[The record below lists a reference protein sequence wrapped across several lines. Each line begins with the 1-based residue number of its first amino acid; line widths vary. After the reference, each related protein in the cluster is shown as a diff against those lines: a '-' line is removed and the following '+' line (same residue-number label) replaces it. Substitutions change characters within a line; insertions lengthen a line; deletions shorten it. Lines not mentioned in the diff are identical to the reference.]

1 MSCGWSLPVADFAF
15 GRTLKK
21 LSSMFGDAQSVARK
35 SVGVFMRTIGRL
47 EGFTQFASTPLGLG
61 LLVAGLGLVMW
72 TALSVFGGLA
82 SDESAFRLREAW
94 DTAAYFYFGIPAMA
108 LAVGVAAFMRP
119 EQAWRWPL
127 WLVAGH
133 QTGVLLVGL
142 GMQSGLSLIL
152 LTLILAVLLTA
163 FFFVPAL
170 IGAMAARWLAEQAY

>member
-1 MSCGWSLPVADFAF
+1 MRTVSSVDGFLRTATTPV
-15 GRTLKK
+15 GL
-21 LSSMFGDAQSVARK
+21 
-35 SVGVFMRTIGRL
+35 GVFVATL
-47 EGFTQFASTPLGLG
+47 GF
-61 LLVAGLGLVMW
+61 VMW
-72 TALSVFGGLA
+72 TALSIIGGLA

-94 DTAAYFYFGIPAMA
+94 DTAAYFYVGIPAMA
-108 LAVGVAAFMRP
+108 LAVGIAAFMRP

-170 IGAMAARWLAEQAY
+170 IGATAARWLAEQAYLRH

>member
-1 MSCGWSLPVADFAF
+1 MQTISRLDGFA
-15 GRTLKK
+15 R
-21 LSSMFGDAQSVARK
+21 
-35 SVGVFMRTIGRL
+35 
-47 EGFTQFASTPLGLG
+47 FASTPLRLG
-61 LLVAGLGLVMW
+61 ILVAGLGLVMW

-94 DTAAYFYFGIPAMA
+94 DTAAYFYVGIPVMA
-108 LAVGVAAFMRP
+108 LAVGVAAFLQPTR
-119 EQAWRWPL
+119 AWGWPL

-170 IGAMAARWLAEQAY
+170 IGATAARWLAEQAH

>member
-1 MSCGWSLPVADFAF
+1 MSPVGLAVFAA
-15 GRTLKK
+15 TL
-21 LSSMFGDAQSVARK
+21 
-35 SVGVFMRTIGRL
+35 
-47 EGFTQFASTPLGLG
+47 GF
-61 LLVAGLGLVMW
+61 VMW
-72 TALSVFGGLA
+72 TALSIIGGLV
-82 SDESAFRLREAW
+82 SDEPEFRLREAW
-94 DTAAYFYFGIPAMA
+94 DTSAYFYVGIPIMA
-108 LAVGVAAFMRP
+108 LGVGIAAFVSP
-119 EQAWRWPL
+119 KLAWRWPL

>member
-1 MSCGWSLPVADFAF
+1 MLNRRASGLGA
-15 GRTLKK
+15 
-21 LSSMFGDAQSVARK
+21 
-35 SVGVFMRTIGRL
+35 FMRTVNSVD
-47 EGFTQFASTPLGLG
+47 GFLRAATTPLGLG
-61 LLVAGLGLVMW
+61 VFVATLGFAMW
-72 TALSVFGGLA
+72 TALSIIGGLV

-94 DTAAYFYFGIPAMA
+94 DTAAYFYIGIPVMA
-108 LAVGVAAFMRP
+108 LAIGIAAFIRP
-119 EQAWRWPL
+119 ERAWRWPL

-133 QTGVLLVGL
+133 QTGVLLIGL

>member
-1 MSCGWSLPVADFAF
+1 MRTVSSVDRLLRSALTPV
-15 GRTLKK
+15 GL
-21 LSSMFGDAQSVARK
+21 
-35 SVGVFMRTIGRL
+35 GVFVATL
-47 EGFTQFASTPLGLG
+47 GFVT
-61 LLVAGLGLVMW
+61 W
-72 TALSVFGGLA
+72 TALSIIGGLV

-94 DTAAYFYFGIPAMA
+94 DTAAYFYVGIPLMA
-108 LAVGVAAFMRP
+108 LAVGLAAFARP
-119 EQAWRWPL
+119 QRAWRWPL

-133 QTGVLLVGL
+133 QIGVLLVGL

>member
-1 MSCGWSLPVADFAF
+1 MQTISRLDGFARF
-15 GRTLKK
+15 G
-21 LSSMFGDAQSVARK
+21 
-35 SVGVFMRTIGRL
+35 
-47 EGFTQFASTPLGLG
+47 STPLGLG
-61 LLVAGLGLVMW
+61 ILVAGLGLVMW
-72 TALSVFGGLA
+72 TALSVLGGLV

-94 DTAAYFYFGIPAMA
+94 DTAAYFYVGIPVMA
-108 LAVGVAAFMRP
+108 LAVGIAAFIRP
-119 EQAWRWPL
+119 ERAWRWPL

-133 QTGVLLVGL
+133 QTGLLLIGL